1 MLHSLTV
8 SLLGG
13 SYVVCIRYVAAAEE
27 MFESLGHV
35 GAEGQ
40 GIFSC
45 SISSLLDLQAMF
57 VCA

>member
-1 MLHSLTV
+1 MLHGLTV
-8 SLLGG
+8 SLLSG
-13 SYVVCIRYVAAAEE
+13 SYVVRIRYVAASEE

-40 GIFSC
+40 GILSC
-45 SISSLLDLQAMF
+45 SFGSLLDFQAMF